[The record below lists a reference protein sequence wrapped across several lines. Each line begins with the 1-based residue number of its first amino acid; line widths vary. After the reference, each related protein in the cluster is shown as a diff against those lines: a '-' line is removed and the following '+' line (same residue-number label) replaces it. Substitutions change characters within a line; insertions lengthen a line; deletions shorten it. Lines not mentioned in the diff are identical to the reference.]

1 MITMTGAGQGD
12 SCLLILLS
20 GASSS
25 VTPNKKCE
33 AAGLKSLAD
42 YIAEHFDGNQ
52 RKFADAQGVKP
63 PQVTQWLNAGFKV
76 DGDTLYSERRVLK
89 RAT

>member
-1 MITMTGAGQGD
+1 MKP
-12 SCLLILLS
+12 SE
-20 GASSS
+20 
-25 VTPNKKCE
+25 KCK

-42 YIAEHFDGNQ
+42 YIADNFDGTQ

-63 PQVTQWLNAGFKV
+63 PQVTQWLNAEFMV
-76 DGDTLYSERRVLK
+76 SGDEMYSHRRTLK